1 MPVRYSKLI
10 LILGDLGA
18 IDKQYDVAVS
28 TACGALDNIVVE
40 DTAAAQKCLE
50 LLRKGSLGVAT
61 CLMLDKQAHL
71 ARSACEKVSTPE
83 GKAMRQS
90 CIYYSDLSNEN
101 VLFI

>member
-1 MPVRYSKLI
+1 MCTTRVLPACSGASCFAHFV
-10 LILGDLGA
+10 GDLGA

-50 LLRKGSLGVAT
+50 LLRKGNLGVAT

-71 ARSACEKVSTPE
+71 ARAASEKVSTPE
-83 GKAMRQS
+83 GRIPS
-90 CIYYSDLSNEN
+90 
-101 VLFI
+101 